1 MDNIRYCWMKRVSQP
16 RIGRYSGGGWNSK
29 KSCWLRGHDGRW
41 KTKESSTLL
50 FARPVVGRG
59 RACKGG
65 EQKDSWEPQLVSC
78 RKAGEKGDGDSRGS
92 RMAPGPDWE
101 GGGGRDKGDGPG
113 TRASKKLGG
122 FQRAGTSDAR
132 DRKPGA
138 KSRMQMMGSQQQWAC
153 GIKQK

>member
-41 KTKESSTLL
+41 KIKESSTLL

-101 GGGGRDKGDGPG
+101 GEAAGI
-113 TRASKKLGG
+113 RAMGQERVRQKSLAAFNG
-122 FQRAGTSDAR
+122 QEQVTQETESRALNRGCR
-132 DRKPGA
+132 
-138 KSRMQMMGSQQQWAC
+138 
-153 GIKQK
+153 